1 MSDADKSPG
10 GMLFARLQIADMLSS
25 GSPDSPPKSA
35 VGARRIVEYAH
46 RPAGHAFFESDV
58 ERLIRNSAGA
68 RALYMRALAAKGAVS
83 QRAAAAASD
92 DEIVRKI
99 GDHELRL
106 VRRDGQNDYL
116 VIELGHDSVPSV
128 IELRRDDGSAVR
140 LALPEPMNGFVQLG
154 LDPRFEDLKQMSELL
169 ADPHTAIFLG

>member
-1 MSDADKSPG
+1 MSEADKSPSG
-10 GMLFARLQIADMLSS
+10 TLFARLQIADMLSS
-25 GSPDSPPKSA
+25 GSPDGIPKSA

-58 ERLIRNSAGA
+58 ERLIRSSAGA

-83 QRAAAAASD
+83 QYAAAAASD
-92 DEIVRKI
+92 DEIVRKV
-99 GDHELRL
+99 GDHQLRL

-116 VIELGHDSVPSV
+116 VIKLGGVSVPSV
-128 IELRRDDGSAVR
+128 IELRREDRSAVR